1 MYIYIC
7 VNFDVCL
14 NTRNMYVCLYL
25 YIYMYL
31 SILFIYIIYIYS
43 VSFIYYPKLVDKDML
58 LGTTVTF
65 ANLR

>member
-31 SILFIYIIYIYS
+31 SILFIYIYS
-43 VSFIYYPKLVDKDML
+43 VSFIYPKLVDKDML